1 MCKLLFQREP
11 IRDGGYT
18 MQVWQAALLALFC
31 YLGALTTPWVLGTT
45 GGWYVITRPLV
56 AGFIAGLILGDVQ
69 TGVLIG
75 VAVQGVFI
83 ALITPGGTVPQDLSF
98 VSYLGIPLALVAH
111 ASPGV
116 AVSLSVGFGV
126 IGVAAWQ
133 ILSVGNAA
141 WAHVCDRYAEEGN
154 IAGIIRVNYLAQIG
168 TFVLRGVVPFLVLL
182 LGAGFA
188 QNLISFLNNQ
198 VPWLITYFSLL
209 GGALP
214 AVGIAILLL
223 QIAPAARL
231 LIWFLLGWVLVVY
244 LKVPT
249 VGVAVIGTL
258 AAIIYYR
265 YFSRLDTEN
274 TEAQNV

>member
-1 MCKLLFQREP
+1 
-11 IRDGGYT
+11 
-18 MQVWQAALLALFC
+18 MQVWQAALIALFC

-56 AGFIAGLILGDVQ
+56 AGFLCGLVLGDVS

-75 VAVQGVFI
+75 IAVQAVYIG
-83 ALITPGGTVPQDLSF
+83 LITPGGAVPADLSF
-98 VSYLGIPLALVAH
+98 VSFLGIPLALVAH
-111 ASPGV
+111 AQPGV

-133 ILSVGNAA
+133 LLSVGNAA

-154 IAGIIRVNYLAQIG
+154 LAGIIRVNYLAQIG
-168 TFVLRGVVPFLVLL
+168 TFLLRAVIPFLVLL
-182 LGAGFA
+182 LGSEFA
-188 QNLISFLNNQ
+188 ANFISFLNNQ
-198 VPWLITYFSLL
+198 VPWLVTFLGLL

-223 QIAPAARL
+223 QIVPSAKM
-231 LIWFLLGWVLVVY
+231 LIWFLFGWVLVVY

-249 VGVAVIGTL
+249 VGVAVIGAL
-258 AAIIYYR
+258 VAIAYYL
-265 YFSRLDTEN
+265 YFSRLETETPAG
-274 TEAQNV
+274 TEARNG